1 MKELSQS
8 KITSHVEYL
17 AVIKFLYRYEK
28 DLMFMLLLLKINYSW
43 KRKIVFIYWNFEMY
57 HVDRLKMWECDK
69 YKCEKSPNNW

>member
-28 DLMFMLLLLKINYSW
+28 DLMFMLLLLKINYSLTYY
-43 KRKIVFIYWNFEMY
+43 ILSNAF
-57 HVDRLKMWECDK
+57 VD
-69 YKCEKSPNNW
+69 